1 MTKQQVMDRI
11 NFTDRLAKTV
21 LSAMLDNIKAKNR
34 PQERIKFNHN
44 GKTITI
50 TVSNS
55 EYKITEA

>member
-1 MTKQQVMDRI
+1 MAKQQVMDRI

-44 GKTITI
+44 GQRF
-50 TVSNS
+50 
-55 EYKITEA
+55 